1 MIEELQPEQKQQT
14 NNNNTITPTSSS
26 KSILRSSLGAPWH
39 CLHFNLQKLYF
50 VISECPECSFVM
62 LSKIIHNDCREKT
75 KCIQLEP
82 LCFFVTF
89 SLCISSCVLKM
100 RWALYS
106 EKGLFRFTES
116 IDENLFNA
124 PHPTI
129 FVGEVLEKSI
139 QLEYDEP
146 QIVDERQAMNSFLLS
161 RTDGWSS
168 NLESIKK
175 KRHSDYSIQ

>member
-1 MIEELQPEQKQQT
+1 
-14 NNNNTITPTSSS
+14 
-26 KSILRSSLGAPWH
+26 
-39 CLHFNLQKLYF
+39 
-50 VISECPECSFVM
+50 
-62 LSKIIHNDCREKT
+62 
-75 KCIQLEP
+75 
-82 LCFFVTF
+82 
-89 SLCISSCVLKM
+89 M

-146 QIVDERQAMNSFLLS
+146 QIVDEKTGNELFFVVQNRRLKFKF
-161 RTDGWSS
+161 RKH
-168 NLESIKK
+168 KK
-175 KRHSDYSIQ
+175 KKDTATIRSNR